1 MDRRRWLMRLFSA
14 LLTPLAWPAVR
25 LLAQDSAPQ
34 ATLAERLKAGL
45 LCRRPEE
52 FIFVSRVADKVEAG
66 ELSQE
71 MVLNAMRYALKKRPK
86 FPFFYFQAVIMRQ
99 ADALGVDLGDP
110 VEPILP
116 R

>member
-1 MDRRRWLMRLFSA
+1 MDRRRWLVRLFSA
-14 LLTPLAWPAVR
+14 LVVPLAWPVAR
-25 LLAQDSAPQ
+25 LLAQDAPEQ

-52 FIFVSRVADKVEAG
+52 FVFVARVADKVAAG

-71 MVLNAMRYALKKRPK
+71 MVLSAMKYSLRKRPK
-86 FPFFYFQAVIMRQ
+86 FPFFYFQAVMFRQ

-110 VEPILP
+110 VAPMNPL
-116 R
+116 